1 MKIAF
6 VVNLDTSS
14 AIARETLKLC
24 HYLRFELGHEV
35 VIFSIAEYEKI
46 ESVMAVQTFSHPK
59 EIISRLQEFE
69 HVVYPIGDSPH
80 HSSSVY
86 LISKVPGFCIMHD
99 TDVRHLLHSFV
110 NTYHENSLS
119 KVYENYKESLGSI
132 ENQLET
138 NMDLIRLSTSLSWK
152 NLPHAE
158 ILLLGSYGWMTH
170 SEFAMKKLNSLSM
183 SKGSMCNL
191 PFTSQSDFE
200 DMLQSNQSEAID
212 SFVVIGMINANK
224 SPERIIRSFRLVLDQ
239 RPNALLKFVGFIDTD
254 MKIKL
259 SNTVS
264 KLGLEESI
272 DFVGQVSSA
281 RLYRELTDAKV
292 FLNLRNPVL
301 EAASYSVLE
310 QLYTGRPVIAFN
322 QGHFMEMPDSAIIKV
337 PVDISDKELSRTM
350 LDALVAS
357 NAITSEEIHTK
368 RSFVV
373 NNHDMGIYAR
383 HLIHSLQS
391 LDASKVVQSGLV
403 DVATNLSNNLNN
415 SRELTDLISK
425 DLEWIVQSIANG

>member
-1 MKIAF
+1 
-6 VVNLDTSS
+6 
-14 AIARETLKLC
+14 
-24 HYLRFELGHEV
+24 
-35 VIFSIAEYEKI
+35 
-46 ESVMAVQTFSHPK
+46 
-59 EIISRLQEFE
+59 
-69 HVVYPIGDSPH
+69 
-80 HSSSVY
+80 
-86 LISKVPGFCIMHD
+86 
-99 TDVRHLLHSFV
+99 
-110 NTYHENSLS
+110 
-119 KVYENYKESLGSI
+119 VYENYKESLGSI